1 MKWLVNTAL
10 LGCLAASAQAG
21 ESVHRTAAAPPAGD
35 VRINNVSGE
44 IRVRGWD
51 RDEVDVRAELGGGVE
66 RLDVIE
72 RTGGVDV
79 KVVLPS
85 FSFRDGS
92 ADLDIRVPAR
102 SRVEISAVSADV
114 SVEDHRGDTRIQVVS
129 SDVNV
134 QAGGQFL
141 EAQSV
146 SGDVS
151 VDGDDADGRARVR
164 SVSGDV
170 RLTHYS
176 GEVEA
181 GSVSGDV
188 TLQLD
193 RVRSARLSTT
203 SGDVRLSGSLIPGAR
218 IEAEAVSGDVVL
230 DFEGDGSANAEIE
243 SHSGE
248 IGGCYAQRVVR
259 RHEHGP
265 GRILQLDG
273 KPDGAII
280 RVKTLSGDVSF
291 CDR

>member
-1 MKWLVNTAL
+1 MNWLVKTAFF
-10 LGCLAASAQAG
+10 GVLAASAQAG
-21 ESVHRTAAAPPAGD
+21 ESVRRTVSAPPAGE
-35 VRINNVSGE
+35 VRISNVSGE
-44 IRVRGWD
+44 IHVRGWD
-51 RDEVDVRAELGGGVE
+51 RDEVDVRAELGAGVE

-72 RTGGVDV
+72 RKGGVDV

-85 FSFRDGS
+85 FSIRNGS
-92 ADLDIRVPAR
+92 ADLDIHVPSH

-114 SVEDHRGDTRIQVVS
+114 SVAEHHGDTRIKVVS
-129 SDVNV
+129 SDVSL
-134 QAGGQFL
+134 QAGGQLL
-141 EAQSV
+141 EVQSV

-188 TLQLD
+188 TLVLD
-193 RVRSARLSTT
+193 QVRSARLSTT
-203 SGDVRLSGSLIPGAR
+203 SGDMRLSGALMPSAR
-218 IEAEAVSGDVVL
+218 IEAEAVSGDIVL
-230 DFEGDGSANAEIE
+230 DFDGDGGANAEIE
-243 SHSGE
+243 SHSGD
-248 IGGCYAQRVVR
+248 ISGCYADRVTR
-259 RHEHGP
+259 KHEQGP
-265 GRILQLDG
+265 GRILVLDG
-273 KPDGAII
+273 EPEGATI